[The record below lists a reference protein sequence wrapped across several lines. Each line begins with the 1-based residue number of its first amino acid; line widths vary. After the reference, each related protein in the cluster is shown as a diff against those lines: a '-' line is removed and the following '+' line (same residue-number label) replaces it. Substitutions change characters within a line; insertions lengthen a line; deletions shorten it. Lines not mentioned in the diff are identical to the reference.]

1 MSRKSLSHAARARTL
16 LELATHGALGTLAEG
31 HPYTSLVTVAAHQGQ
46 PVLLLSDLA
55 EHTRNLRADP
65 RASLLV
71 WEEGA
76 LDPLATGRVTLLG
89 QLLEDDSGRDDF
101 LARHPEAE
109 RYASFKD
116 FHWFRLAVESARY
129 VGGFGRMS
137 WVSGEEYGSAAPDP
151 VAPLAAGIKAHMNED
166 HEEHMLLMARHFAGV
181 IGQQARLVEVDSL
194 GFTMR
199 VDEAEVDI
207 EFPQPVTTSTEV
219 RQVMVELVRQA
230 RGGTKDH

>member
-1 MSRKSLSHAARARTL
+1 MSRKSLSHAVRARTL

-31 HPYTSLVTVAAHQGQ
+31 HPYTSLGTVAAHQGQ

-76 LDPLATGRVTLLG
+76 VDPLATGRVTLLG
-89 QLLEDDSGRDDF
+89 RLLQDDSGREDF

-109 RYASFKD
+109 RYAGFKD
-116 FHWFRLAVESARY
+116 FHWFRLVVESARY

-137 WVSGEEYGSAAPDP
+137 WVSGEEFVSAEPDP
-151 VAPLAAGIKAHMNED
+151 LAALAAGIKAHMNDD

-181 IGQQARLVEVDSL
+181 SGQRARLVEVDSL

-199 VDEAEVDI
+199 VDEAEVGVD
-207 EFPQPVTTSTEV
+207 FPQLVTTSVEV
-219 RQVMVELVRQA
+219 RQAMVELVRQA

>member
-1 MSRKSLSHAARARTL
+1 MQVCHVFTR
-16 LELATHGALGTLAEG
+16 
-31 HPYTSLVTVAAHQGQ
+31 
-46 PVLLLSDLA
+46 DLA

-166 HEEHMLLMARHFAGV
+166 HEEHMLLMARHFSGV
-181 IGQQARLVEVDSL
+181 TGQRARLVEVDSL

-199 VDEAEVDI
+199 VDETEVGLD
-207 EFPQPVTTSTEV
+207 FPQPVSTSTEV
-219 RQVMVELVRQA
+219 RQAMVELVRQA
-230 RGGTKDH
+230 RA